1 MVSTVDFNGYSI
13 NIITEDST
21 MNMGVG
27 LSFPNG
33 WNGIVINDYC
43 WFQWISSRENLQKKP
58 TFDGKSMVNGD
69 CC

>member
-33 WNGIVINDYC
+33 WNGTVINDYC
-43 WFQWISSRENLQKKP
+43 WFQWISSRENLQENP
-58 TFDGKSMVNGD
+58 TFNGKALVNGD